1 MDTHTAQS
9 AIAHICAQMG
19 LQTDIKVS
27 EIKGDRWT
35 LVYDQSEHHP
45 DVGRHMIRMERIIRN
60 IMGFENVELMCEAEA
75 DKNKRDVR
83 TGRGSKMVNA
93 RNVEKL
99 D

>member
-1 MDTHTAQS
+1 MDIHYAEKT
-9 AIAHICAQMG
+9 IRHICADMG
-19 LQTDIKVS
+19 LQTDVQVS
-27 EIKGDRWT
+27 EIKGDRWI

-45 DVGRHMIRMERIIRN
+45 DLSRQMIRLERIIRN
-60 IMGFENVELMCEAEA
+60 IQGCENVELMCEAEA

-83 TGRGSKMVNA
+83 TGRGAGMVNA